1 MPLTMVRINTVKG
14 VGPVLQ
20 LAEGWTCEVP
30 ENVFDVINKRTDQT
44 WPTTW
49 FVPRTNGK
57 EGPFKDVYSVMANW
71 GGANHGALSYGH
83 FGLISS
89 PSVQCSA
96 SRYACIMLTKI
107 KSSVPVHG
115 QCLAW
120 TRKGGL
126 TIAPALPLDHC
137 TVSTKQQF
145 LYQLRLLQCQPVFF
159 HVLYP
164 SPHTGVILFLEVC
177 MKSILSVWKEQGLLH
192 QEQSDSTDEK
202 LQKQAQIQR
211 ELEDILPRDEAT
223 LLSLYRMGG
232 ARFSLNEEPH
242 SKVVPKLFIML
253 LLSQLIISQIPTLL
267 GYPFGDNTML
277 FYGLNLPFW

>member
-1 MPLTMVRINTVKG
+1 MVRINTVKG

-145 LYQLRLLQCQPVFF
+145 LYQLRVGFNANPFF
-159 HVLYP
+159 FMYCIHLHIPVLY
-164 SPHTGVILFLEVC
+164 FFWR
-177 MKSILSVWKEQGLLH
+177 SV
-192 QEQSDSTDEK
+192 
-202 LQKQAQIQR
+202 
-211 ELEDILPRDEAT
+211 
-223 LLSLYRMGG
+223 
-232 ARFSLNEEPH
+232 
-242 SKVVPKLFIML
+242 
-253 LLSQLIISQIPTLL
+253 
-267 GYPFGDNTML
+267 
-277 FYGLNLPFW
+277 